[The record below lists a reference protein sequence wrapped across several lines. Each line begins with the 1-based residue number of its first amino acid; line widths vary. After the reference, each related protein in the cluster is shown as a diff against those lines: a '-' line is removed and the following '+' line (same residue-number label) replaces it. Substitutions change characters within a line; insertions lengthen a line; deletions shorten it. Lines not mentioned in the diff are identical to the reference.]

1 MDIRTT
7 RFGPHNMLD
16 IVHEREQRITD
27 LEAERDDWLESSR
40 VATAMCLATEKREA
54 ALKIKCDAIGR
65 QMEECYRMNEKLQAE
80 RDELAAKFDI
90 AEAEIHEL
98 EADLSMEANL
108 DAMRAVV
115 DAAKAWREDW
125 HDGTGA
131 PDDKALAA
139 AVDKLEGKCDGF

>member
-16 IVHEREQRITD
+16 IVHEREQRI
-27 LEAERDDWLESSR
+27 A
-40 VATAMCLATEKREA
+40 
-54 ALKIKCDAIGR
+54 
-65 QMEECYRMNEKLQAE
+65 
-80 RDELAAKFDI
+80 
-90 AEAEIHEL
+90 EL
-98 EADLSMEANL
+98 ERER
-108 DAMRAVV
+108 DAMRTVV

-131 PDDKALAA
+131 PDDKALAT